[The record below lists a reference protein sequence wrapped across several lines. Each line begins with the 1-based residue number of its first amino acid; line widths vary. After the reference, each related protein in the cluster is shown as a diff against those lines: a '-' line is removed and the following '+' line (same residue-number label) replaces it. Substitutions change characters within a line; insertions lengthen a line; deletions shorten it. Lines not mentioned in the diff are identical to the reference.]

1 MKGGADLNLRYKINT
16 VLFLVMIFGYGTI
29 RLIHTYADNGSVSSL
44 EQRAL
49 VEFPAF
55 SWESLA
61 TGAFTRDLDQYFND
75 HLPFRTSMAKTGAL
89 MMTWKGLPDEE
100 AILVQQGGD
109 NTALR
114 LTEDNDTEQ
123 LVQESQDTQ
132 YLIYKEQA
140 YTLFKY
146 SNAAAELYAETLN
159 RFRSEV
165 ESTARVYSMLVPTS
179 SEFIDHGQY
188 SRLSDSQ
195 KEAFGHINE
204 LLSSGIQ
211 QIDAYRALDEHKEE
225 DIYFRTD
232 HHWTALGAYYAYSE
246 FMKTI
251 GEEAVPLST
260 FAQGEIDGFLGSSY
274 KATLNY
280 KLKSRPD
287 VITYY
292 QPADTYSY
300 TRYYTNGKEV
310 AGKVVD
316 PAYAKEDIGLYSVF
330 LGGDFPWGEIQTGQD
345 NGKSIVVIKDSYAN
359 ALIPYLIPHFQSIY
373 YIDPRFYT
381 GSLTAFV
388 EEHHITDVLF
398 LNNSTVA
405 RTKGIA
411 ELINQL
417 M

>member
-1 MKGGADLNLRYKINT
+1 MNLRYKINT
-16 VLFLVMIFGYGTI
+16 AIFLAATFGYGI
-29 RLIHTYADNGSVSSL
+29 ISLIHAYADNGSVSSL

-49 VEFPAF
+49 GELPSF
-55 SWESLA
+55 SLGSLA
-61 TGAFTRDLDQYFND
+61 TGAFIQDFEQYFND
-75 HLPFRTSMAKTGAL
+75 HLPLRTSMAKTGAL
-89 MMTWKGLPDEE
+89 IMTWKGLPDEE

-114 LTEDNDTEQ
+114 LTGDNDMEQ

-159 RFRSEV
+159 RFCSEV
-165 ESTARVYSMLVPTS
+165 DSAARVYSMLVPTS
-179 SEFIDHGQY
+179 SEFIDHDHY
-188 SRLSDSQ
+188 SQLSDSQ
-195 KEAFGHINE
+195 KEALGHINE

-211 QIDAYRALDEHKEE
+211 QIDAYSALDQHKEE

-246 FMKTI
+246 FMKTV

-260 FAQGEIDGFLGSSY
+260 FAQGEIDDFLGSSY
-274 KATLNY
+274 KATLSY
-280 KLKSRPD
+280 KLKSHPD

-292 QPADTYSY
+292 QPADSYSY
-300 TRYYTNGKEV
+300 TRYYTNGKKVE
-310 AGKVVD
+310 GKVVD
-316 PAYAKEDIGLYSVF
+316 PSYAKEDIGLYSVF
-330 LGGDFPWGEIQTGQD
+330 LGGDFPWGEIHTGQD

-359 ALIPYLIPHFQSIY
+359 AFIPYLIPHFESIY
-373 YIDPRFYT
+373 YIDPRFYK
-381 GSLTAFV
+381 GSLTAFI
-388 EEHHITDVLF
+388 EEHHATDVLF

-411 ELINQL
+411 ELIDQL
-417 M
+417 L